1 MAIPKKRRRRKRR
14 YKTGIH
20 RSSKCAAPIEY
31 RSGWEKEVCVF
42 LDSEPSV
49 KEYGYECL
57 SIPYLSN
64 PRTGKIRLY
73 FPDFLITYADGT
85 KKLVEVKRKDRLN
98 NPKVLKKAKAAE
110 IWAKANGATYEFWS
124 DTMIQALKRI
134 NEARNPSPPQPK
146 RKPRAPRKTPAARPR
161 KPTKARSK

>member
-1 MAIPKKRRRRKRR
+1 MAVTKKRRRRKRR

-20 RSSKCAAPIEY
+20 RSPKCSTPIEY
-31 RSGWEKEVCVF
+31 RSGWEKEVCIF

-64 PRTGKIRLY
+64 PRTGKIRSY
-73 FPDFLITYADGT
+73 FPDFLVTYADGT

-110 IWAKANGATYEFWS
+110 TWAKANGVAYEFWC
-124 DTMIQALKRI
+124 DPIITAIKKI
-134 NEARNPSPPQPK
+134 NEARQANSGTAPK
-146 RKPRAPRKTPAARPR
+146 KVRRRRKITTGTRKRV
-161 KPTKARSK
+161 